1 MTSKKKANANPN
13 SPSKA
18 SASNKVSSKELKS
31 FNIQKWYPWI
41 LAILSAVGFAA
52 SMILTIEKIAILKN
66 PNHHLTCSINP
77 LLSCGPII
85 TSDEASAFGF
95 PNPIIGLAAF
105 SSLFTV
111 AIGMLVGSVA
121 EAKVKWYWRLYI
133 LGHLFGLGFIAW
145 LMSKAFYDLRA
156 LCVYCMVAWA
166 VTIPLNWYG
175 FLWLS
180 STGRLKLNTQFT
192 RFRDWGLRNH
202 LGFVLIFY
210 LFVFGL
216 ILAAF
221 SDYFHTVWR

>member
-1 MTSKKKANANPN
+1 MTTKKK
-13 SPSKA
+13 SPVRISKT
-18 SASNKVSSKELKS
+18 NVSSKQSSKEAKS
-31 FNIQKWYPWI
+31 LNIQKWYPWI
-41 LAILSAVGFAA
+41 LAFLAAVGFAA

-66 PNHHLTCSINP
+66 PNHHLSCSINP

-85 TSDEASAFGF
+85 TSEEASAFGF

-105 SSLFTV
+105 STLFTV
-111 AIGMLVGSVA
+111 AVGMLAGSVV
-121 EAKVKWYWRLYI
+121 EAKAKLYWRLYI
-133 LGHLFGLGFIAW
+133 VGHLFGLGFIAW

-175 FLWLS
+175 FLWMS
-180 STGRLKLNTQFT
+180 STGRLKLNPRFT
-192 RFRDWGLRNH
+192 KFRDWGLRNH
-202 LGFVLIFY
+202 WGIVLICY